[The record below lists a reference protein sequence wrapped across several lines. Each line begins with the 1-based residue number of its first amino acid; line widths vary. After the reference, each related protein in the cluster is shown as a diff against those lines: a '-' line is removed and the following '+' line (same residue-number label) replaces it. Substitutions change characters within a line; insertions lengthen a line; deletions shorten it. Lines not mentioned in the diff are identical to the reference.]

1 MKFYYLFGVLLTFL
15 ASCVGKE
22 VKSNLSDE
30 KSIEYPKEINNQL
43 SKFPLKS
50 KDFTID
56 SLYFANDSTFKFSKG
71 NLDIE
76 TVKLLS
82 KKLAIDEI
90 TTREK
95 YYLNDFFLVQE
106 AKEKGKFTQF
116 KKKLDIGMTENAVC
130 NAVGRIEYGDSAAL
144 LLWEIIYKSYD
155 ACPFYFGHDVMGS
168 LVKNGKIISC
178 ITLAAKESGS
188 DAPMSYEMF
197 QLVKMDEFGQI
208 FIKNQSQTSEENTV
222 IEKSQ
227 FASRYKIN
235 SFGFEWQK

>member
-1 MKFYYLFGVLLTFL
+1 MKFYYLIGILLTFL
-15 ASCVGKE
+15 SSCVGNE
-22 VKSNLSDE
+22 VKSNLNEE
-30 KSIEYPKEINNQL
+30 KSIEFPLEISVQL

-50 KDFTID
+50 SDFKID
-56 SLYFANDSTFKFSKG
+56 SLYFVKDSTFKFLKG

-82 KKLAIDEI
+82 KKLSTDEI

-106 AKEKGKFTQF
+106 AKEKGKFDQF

-130 NAVGRIEYGDSAAL
+130 NAIGRIEYGDSAAL
-144 LLWEIIYKSYD
+144 LLWEIVYKSND
-155 ACPFYFGHDVMGS
+155 ACPFYFGHDVMGT
-168 LVKNGKIISC
+168 LVKNGKIISS
-178 ITLAAKESGS
+178 ITLAAKESGA
-188 DAPMSYEMF
+188 DAPMSYEMY
-197 QLVKMDEFGQI
+197 QLFKMDEFGQI
-208 FIKNQSQTSEENTV
+208 FIKNHSQTSEENTV
-222 IEKSQ
+222 IEKSR

>member
-1 MKFYYLFGVLLTFL
+1 MKFYYLIGVLLTFL
-15 ASCVGKE
+15 SSCVGNE
-22 VKSNLSDE
+22 VKSNLNNE
-30 KSIEYPKEINNQL
+30 KSIEFPIEINGQL
-43 SKFPLKS
+43 SKFPTKS

-56 SLYFANDSTFKFSKG
+56 SLYFAKDSTFKFSKG

-82 KKLAIDEI
+82 KKLSIDEI
-90 TTREK
+90 TAREK

-106 AKEKGKFTQF
+106 AKDKGKFAQF

-144 LLWEIIYKSYD
+144 LLWEIVYKSYD
-155 ACPFYFGHDVMGS
+155 ACPYYFGHDVMGS
-168 LVKNGKIISC
+168 LVKNGKVISC
-178 ITLAAKESGS
+178 ITLAAKESGA
-188 DAPMSYEMF
+188 DAPMSYEMY

-208 FIKNQSQTSEENTV
+208 FIKNHSQTSEENTV
-222 IEKSQ
+222 IEKSK
-227 FASRYKIN
+227 FVARYKIN

>member
-1 MKFYYLFGVLLTFL
+1 MKFYYLFGILLTFL

-22 VKSNLSDE
+22 VKSNLNEE
-30 KSIEYPKEINNQL
+30 KSIEFPQEISSQL
-43 SKFPLKS
+43 AKFPLKRT
-50 KDFTID
+50 DFSID
-56 SLYFANDSTFKFSKG
+56 SLYFVNDSTFKFSNG

-82 KKLAIDEI
+82 KKLSSDEI

-95 YYLNDFFLVQE
+95 YYLNDFYQVQE
-106 AKEKGKFTQF
+106 AKEKGKFDQF

-130 NAVGRIEYGDSAAL
+130 NAIGRIEYGDSAAL
-144 LLWEIIYKSYD
+144 LLWEIVYKSND
-155 ACPFYFGHDVMGS
+155 ACPFYFGHDVMGT

-178 ITLAAKESGS
+178 ITLAAKESGA
-188 DAPMSYEMF
+188 DAPMSYEMY

-208 FIKNQSQTSEENTV
+208 FIKNHSQTSEENTV
-222 IEKSQ
+222 IEKSR